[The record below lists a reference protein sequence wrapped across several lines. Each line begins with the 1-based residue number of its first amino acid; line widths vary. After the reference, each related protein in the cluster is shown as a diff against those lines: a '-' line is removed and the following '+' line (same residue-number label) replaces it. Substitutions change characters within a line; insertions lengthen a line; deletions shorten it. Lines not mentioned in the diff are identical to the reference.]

1 MSLMTNLSANSSKTK
16 FDSIDIKQALKD
28 LKASPEGLTDNEV
41 EKRRIVQGSNEIPE
55 KRQNFLV
62 QFLKNFTGPIS
73 LMLEAVVL
81 ISYLLGNFKD
91 MYIILALLIFNS
103 VVTFIE
109 ERKADNSLQLLRKRL
124 AVNAKVLRDN
134 KWSVRPAQELVEG
147 DIVSVKTGDIVP
159 ADLKVI
165 SSHDLRIDESVLTGE
180 TKMKP
185 KLKNSILYS
194 GSAVKQGTGMCLV
207 IGIGYNTYFGRTTR
221 LIEFAKPEM
230 HLEKDIF
237 NIVKYIVAIDFLLV
251 IFMTLWAVFVFKY
264 PVAEML
270 PFSLVLLIASVPV
283 ALPAAIT
290 VSTAVGT
297 ERLSK
302 KSILITRLQ
311 AIEEASGI
319 NVVCFDKTGTIT
331 KNVLEV
337 KEVFPLGKHSEK
349 DVVADA
355 LLASDREGN
364 DPIDLAIMSY
374 ASKKNYSAG
383 NLKQVSFTPF
393 TPATKYASAKISAG
407 NETFTVTKGSIE
419 VLARSC
425 RLSEK
430 DKSVL
435 MQQVKKYSSKEFRT
449 IGVMKKQGKV
459 NAEFLGIIAMY
470 DEPRK
475 DAAKLI
481 KELRELGIS
490 IKMLTGDDIV
500 IAKQI
505 AKEVG
510 IKGNIIS
517 AEELKGKSEEAIN
530 DIVEKSDGFA
540 GIYPEDKFLIVK
552 ALQSKGYRVAMTGDG
567 INDAP
572 ALKQAD
578 IGICVENGTDIAK
591 SVASLVLMK
600 NGIDVIVDAIKE
612 SRKIFE
618 RIRVYAMF
626 KLIRIFQLLLFIFI
640 IFISI
645 KIIPITPFM
654 LILLIFTTDIANISI
669 STDNVTYSKNPDIWK
684 IKDLVKYSFSLSA
697 VFFLFLLIISLISM
711 PFISGTKQFQT
722 FIFLMF
728 DITSIMLLYS
738 IRSQTSLFGIRPS
751 KYLAI
756 TSLSGAAFGII
767 ISIFG
772 IFIPRIGIYPVMII
786 LLFSTLF
793 VLLFDYIKIRIYKY
807 LKMQ

>member
-1 MSLMTNLSANSSKTK
+1 MTSLYADSSKTK
-16 FDSIDIKQALKD
+16 FDSIDIKQALND
-28 LKASPEGLTDNEV
+28 LHASVNGLTE
-41 EKRRIVQGSNEIPE
+41 EEAEERQRVQGPNEIPE
-55 KRQNFLV
+55 KKKNPLV

-91 MYIILALLIFNS
+91 MYIIIALLIFNS
-103 VVTFIE
+103 IVTFIE

-124 AVNAKVLRDN
+124 AVKTKVLRN
-134 KWSVRPAQELVEG
+134 NTWSIRSAQELVEG

-165 SSHDLRIDESVLTGE
+165 SSQDLRIDESVLTGE

-185 KLKNSILYS
+185 KLKNNVLYS
-194 GSAVKQGTGMCLV
+194 GSAVKQGTGLCLV
-207 IGIGYNTYFGRTTR
+207 IGTGYNTYFGRTTR
-221 LIEFAKPEM
+221 LIELAKPEM

-237 NIVKYIVAIDFLLV
+237 NIVKYIIVIDLLLV
-251 IFMTLWAVFVFKY
+251 VFMVIWAVFVFKY
-264 PVAEML
+264 PVVEIL

-302 KSILITRLQ
+302 KSILITHLQ

-337 KEVFPLGKHSEK
+337 KEVFPLGKYSEK
-349 DVVADA
+349 DVVVGA
-355 LLASDREGN
+355 LLASDTEGN
-364 DPIDLAIMSY
+364 DPIDLAVISY
-374 ASKKNYSAG
+374 ASKNNYSAG
-383 NLKQVSFTPF
+383 DSKQVSFTPF
-393 TPATKYASAKISAG
+393 TPATKYASAKILAG
-407 NETFTVTKGSIE
+407 HETFTVTKGSIE
-419 VLARSC
+419 VLAGFC
-425 RLSEK
+425 KLSSK
-430 DKSVL
+430 DKL
-435 MQQVKKYSSKEFRT
+435 TLAKQVKAYSSKEFRT
-449 IGVMKKQGKV
+449 IGVIKNKGKGT
-459 NAEFLGIIAMY
+459 AEFLGIIAMY

-481 KELRELGIS
+481 KELRKLGIS

-500 IAKQI
+500 IATQI
-505 AKEVG
+505 AREVG

-517 AEELKGKSEEAIN
+517 ASELKGKSEEAVN
-530 DIVEKSDGFA
+530 DLVEKSDGFA

-645 KIIPITPFM
+645 KIVPITPFM

-697 VFFLFLLIISLISM
+697 VFFMFLLIMSFLSM

-722 FIFLMF
+722 FVFLMF

-756 TSLSGAAFGII
+756 ASISGAAFGII

-772 IFIPRIGIYPVMII
+772 IFIPRIGIYPV
-786 LLFSTLF
+786 LLVLGFSVLF
-793 VLLFDYIKIRIYKY
+793 VLLFDYIKIRIYEY
-807 LKMQ
+807 LRMQ

>member
-1 MSLMTNLSANSSKTK
+1 MTDSSVNSSKTR
-16 FDSIDIKQALKD
+16 FDGVDVTRAFKELRTSAR
-28 LKASPEGLTDNEV
+28 GLAGAEADE
-41 EKRRIVQGSNEIPE
+41 RIRIHGGNEIPE
-55 KRQNFLV
+55 KKKNPAIK
-62 QFLKNFTGPIS
+62 FLKNFSGPIP
-73 LMLEAVVL
+73 LMLEAVIL
-81 ISYLLGNFKD
+81 ISYFLGNFKD

-103 VVTFIE
+103 IVTFIE
-109 ERKADNSLQLLRKRL
+109 ERKADNSLELLRDRL
-124 AVNAKVLRDN
+124 AVNAKVLRDD
-134 KWSVRPAQELVEG
+134 KWSVRPARELVEG
-147 DIVSVKTGDIVP
+147 DVVSVKTGDIVP

-165 SSHDLRIDESVLTGE
+165 SSQDLMADESVLTGE

-185 KLKNSILYS
+185 KPKNSAMYS
-194 GSAVKQGTGMCLV
+194 GSAVKQGTGLCLV
-207 IGIGYNTYFGRTTR
+207 IGTGYNTYFGRTTK
-221 LIEFAKPEM
+221 LIEVAKPEM

-251 IFMTLWAVFVFKY
+251 VFMALWAVFVFKY
-264 PVAEML
+264 PATEML

-337 KEVFPLGKHSEK
+337 KEVFPLGRHSEK
-349 DVVADA
+349 DVVVGA
-355 LLASDREGN
+355 LLASDRDGN
-364 DPIDLAIMSY
+364 DPIDSAIISY
-374 ASKKNYSAG
+374 SGKTHCAAGKSK
-383 NLKQVSFTPF
+383 QISFIPF
-393 TPATKYASAKISAG
+393 TPATKYASAKISTG
-407 NETFTVTKGSIE
+407 KETFTVTKGSIE
-419 VLARSC
+419 VLAGLS
-425 RLSEK
+425 RLCKK
-430 DKSVL
+430 DMAKL
-435 MQQVKKYSSKEFRT
+435 MRQVKEYSGKEFRT
-449 IGVMKKQGKV
+449 IGVMKKRGK
-459 NAEFLGIIAMY
+459 NPAEFLGIIAMY

-475 DAAKLI
+475 DAASLI
-481 KELRELGIS
+481 KELRGLGIS

-500 IAKQI
+500 IARQI
-505 AKEVG
+505 AGEVG
-510 IKGNIIS
+510 IGGNIIS
-517 AEELKGKSEEAIN
+517 AGELKGKSVADVN
-530 DIVEKSDGFA
+530 DLVENSDGFA

-572 ALKQAD
+572 ACKQAD
-578 IGICVENGTDIAK
+578 IGICVENGADIAK
-591 SVASLVLMK
+591 SVASIVLMK
-600 NGIDVIVDAIKE
+600 NGINVIVDAIKE

-640 IFISI
+640 IFVSI
-645 KIIPITPFM
+645 KVVPITALM

-669 STDNVTYSKNPDIWK
+669 STDNVAYSKSPDIWN

-697 VFFLFLLIISLISM
+697 VFFMFLLVMSFFSM
-711 PFISGTKQFQT
+711 PFVTGTKQFQT
-722 FIFLMF
+722 FVFLMF

-738 IRSQTSLFGIRPS
+738 IRSQTSLFGRRPS
-751 KYLAI
+751 KYLVIA
-756 TSLSGAAFGII
+756 SLSGAAFGVIA
-767 ISIFG
+767 SLFG
-772 IFIPRIGIYPVMII
+772 IFIPKIGIYPV
-786 LLFSTLF
+786 LLVLGFSALF
-793 VLLFDYIKIRIYKY
+793 VLLFDVIKIKIYKH